1 MKIPKY
7 LTQTEWVQPTEYPD
21 LRDYDEIA
29 IDLETR
35 DPDLKSKGSGA
46 VTGNGEVVG
55 IAVATFN
62 DKWYFPIAHGE
73 GPNMNRTKTLEWFKD
88 ICECSATKIFHNA
101 MYDVCWIRN
110 LGIKINGLIVDTM
123 IACSVL
129 DENRFAYTLNAL
141 SWHYLNEG
149 KNEKALNE
157 AAKSRGL
164 DPKADMWKLPASEVG
179 AYAEKDA
186 ELTFK
191 LWQHVKKLLQ
201 EEDCEDIFNLETD
214 LFPCLV
220 DMRFLGVRV
229 DVTRANQLK
238 KELTTQEERL
248 IHQVKIETGV
258 ETQIWAA
265 RSIQKVFEHLNL
277 PFEKTAKTGAPSFT
291 KNFLSNHE
299 HPVIQMI
306 AEARKINKVNTTF
319 IDTILRH
326 EHNGRIHAE
335 INQIR
340 SDDGGTVTGRFSYSN
355 PNLQQI
361 PAKDPNTGPL
371 IRSLFLPEE
380 GCKWGTFDYS
390 QQEPRLVTEYALRFG
405 LASVNKIADAYDNDS
420 KADFHQTVADMAKI
434 PRSQAKVI
442 NLGLFYGMGKAK
454 LEAELG
460 VSKDKAKELFDTYHG
475 KVPFVKQLTNELM
488 TAAQDNGRIKTILN
502 RKCRFPKYE
511 PILKGN
517 DWGRFVPAQDHER
530 MLELQAMGP
539 YMKDEEG
546 EFIKDKDGNKQKN
559 YWHENGHRRAFT
571 YKALNKLIQGSAAD
585 MTKKAMLELHK
596 RGITPHIQI
605 HDELDISIPL
615 GEGDNSKDII
625 TVMEKAV
632 ELQIPNKVDYESGP
646 NWGSIK

>member
-1 MKIPKY
+1 MIIP
-7 LTQTEWVQPTEYPD
+7 QTEWLVPTEYPD
-21 LRDYDEIA
+21 LRSAEEIA

-35 DPDLKSKGSGA
+35 DPDLKKLGSGA
-46 VTGNGEVVG
+46 ITSNGEVVG
-55 IAVATFN
+55 IAVAV
-62 DKWYFPIAHGE
+62 DGWKGYFPIAHE
-73 GPNMNRTKTLEWFKD
+73 IGPNLDRKKVLDWFTD
-88 ICECSATKIFHNA
+88 VCSSPATKIFHNA

-164 DPKADMWKLPASEVG
+164 DPKAEMWKLPASEVG

-191 LWQHVKKLLQ
+191 LWQHVKKLLV
-201 EEDCEDIFNLETD
+201 EDDCQDIFNLETD

-265 RSIQKVFEHLNL
+265 RSIQKVFEHLKL
-277 PFEKTAKTGAPSFT
+277 PFETTEKTGAPSFT

-299 HPVIQMI
+299 HPVIQKI

-319 IDTILRH
+319 IDTILKH
-326 EHNGRIHAE
+326 EHKGRIHAE

-405 LASVNKIADAYDNDS
+405 LASVNKIADAYDTDP

-434 PRSQAKVI
+434 PRGQAKVI

-475 KVPFVKQLTNELM
+475 KVPFVKQLTNQLM
-488 TAAQDNGRIKTILN
+488 SAAQDQGRIKTILN

-511 PILKGN
+511 PILKGS

-530 MLELQAMGP
+530 MLELQAMGEF
-539 YMKDEEG
+539 MKDEEG

-585 MTKKAMLELHK
+585 MTKKAMLELYK
-596 RGITPHIQI
+596 EGITPHIQI

-615 GEGDNSKDII
+615 GEKDNSKDII
-625 TVMEKAV
+625 KIMENAV
-632 ELQIPNKVDYESGP
+632 DLQIPNKVDYESGP